1 MSPRQWIRIA
11 PSSVT
16 SRRSGGPGSAA
27 RTAPSD
33 NAFGIHRA
41 CLARYLV
48 TVHEH
53 HQCWNRADRKAGG
66 EGRLFFRIHFGQAKR
81 GLELPG
87 CTGERGRHASTG
99 AAPGRPEV
107 DDDREFGAADMLVE
121 GRRRQD
127 GRRTV
132 KKRRL
137 AMTTAPLVT
146 QTRFRHPVW
155 TMATRADNYSR
166 CIHDDKRRLRDRLRS
181 RCGHWRSIQAFLRC
195 PDSRHLSRC
204 PPPGGSL
211 QTAAPA
217 TWRDRGIACACRP
230 PK

>member
-1 MSPRQWIRIA
+1 
-11 PSSVT
+11 
-16 SRRSGGPGSAA
+16 
-27 RTAPSD
+27 
-33 NAFGIHRA
+33 
-41 CLARYLV
+41 V

-53 HQCWNRADRKAGG
+53 HQCWNRANRKAGG

-87 CTGERGRHASTG
+87 CTGERRRHASAG

-107 DDDREFGAADMLVE
+107 DYDRQFGAADMLIE

-127 GRRTV
+127 GWRTV

-146 QTRFRHPVW
+146 QARFRHPVW

-166 CIHDDKRRLRDRLRS
+166 CIHDDKRRFRRLFSITLNRNLGTLIAGRVAFPDGPQVYPRGPHSRLLRWLQVRS
-181 RCGHWRSIQAFLRC
+181 STSAR
-195 PDSRHLSRC
+195 
-204 PPPGGSL
+204 
-211 QTAAPA
+211 
-217 TWRDRGIACACRP
+217 
-230 PK
+230 